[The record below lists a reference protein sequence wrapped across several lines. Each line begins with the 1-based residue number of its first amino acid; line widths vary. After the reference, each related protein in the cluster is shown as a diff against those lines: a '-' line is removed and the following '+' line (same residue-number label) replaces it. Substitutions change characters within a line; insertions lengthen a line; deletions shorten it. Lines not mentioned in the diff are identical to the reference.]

1 MRHFTKK
8 RAVILGVVIAA
19 LAISSVAFA
28 YFTNGGSGNGS
39 ATVGTASTALITQT
53 NTLAALYP
61 ATSRAVNLDIKNTG
75 SGSQAV
81 GAVHLDSITADA
93 GHASCDVSSSGA
105 NAAFTMADVT
115 VGETLAAGATTS
127 KSGSLAMNDTGTS
140 QDSCQGATL
149 TLHFS
154 SN

>member
-1 MRHFTKK
+1 MRLFTKK
-8 RAVILGVVIAA
+8 RAVILGVVAA
-19 LAISSVAFA
+19 MAFSAAAVA
-28 YFTNGGSGNGS
+28 YFTTGGSGSGS
-39 ATVGTASTALITQT
+39 ATVGTSSSALITQT

-61 ATSRAVNLDIKNTG
+61 TTSQAVNLNIKNTG
-75 SGSQAV
+75 TGSQFV
-81 GAVHLDSITADA
+81 NKVHLESIAVDA
-93 GHASCDVSSSGA
+93 THPTCDVSSSGA

-127 KSGSLAMNDTGTS
+127 KSGSLAMNDTGVN

-149 TLHFS
+149 TLTFS

>member
-8 RAVILGVVIAA
+8 RVAILSVVVAAMAVSA
-19 LAISSVAFA
+19 VAFA
-28 YFTNGGSGNGS
+28 YFTNSGSGTGS
-39 ATVGTASTALITQT
+39 ATVGTAASALITQT
-53 NTLAALYP
+53 NTLDALYP
-61 ATSRAVNLDIKNTG
+61 STSQAVNLDIKNTG
-75 SGSQAV
+75 SGSQFV
-81 GAVHLDSITADA
+81 DKVHLASITADA
-93 GHASCDVSSSGA
+93 AHASCDVSSSGA

-127 KSGSLAMNDTGTS
+127 KSGSLAMNDTGVS

-149 TLHFS
+149 TLHFT